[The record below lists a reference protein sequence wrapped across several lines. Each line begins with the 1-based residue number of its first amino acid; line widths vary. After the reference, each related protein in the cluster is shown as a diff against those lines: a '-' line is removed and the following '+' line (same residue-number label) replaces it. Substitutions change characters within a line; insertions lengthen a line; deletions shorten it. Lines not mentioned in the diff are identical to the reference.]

1 MVLVITT
8 ADVSVPENDQTMFIR
23 LTTNKDAIKDVTF
36 SIIGGDDRDKFA
48 FISGNE
54 LHFEHADFEARE
66 DHTYSVEVA
75 ARIEKGRPD
84 HRQLWHPRS
93 GYWSE
98 LHRLGR

>member
-1 MVLVITT
+1 MVLVATS
-8 ADVSVPENDQTMFIR
+8 AENDQTMFIR

-75 ARIEKGRPD
+75 ARIRNISRGNTKS
-84 HRQLWHPRS
+84 LY
-93 GYWSE
+93 GYIDDFIQVME
-98 LHRLGR
+98 EI